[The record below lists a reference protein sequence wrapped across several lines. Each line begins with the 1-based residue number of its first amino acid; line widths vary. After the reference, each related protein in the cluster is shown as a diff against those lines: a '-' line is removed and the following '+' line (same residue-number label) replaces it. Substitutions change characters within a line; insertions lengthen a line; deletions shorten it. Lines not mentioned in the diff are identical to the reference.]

1 MMATDLPIEGLLQG
15 FSRSTEAAAAFNDVM
30 KETGKAMTELRGKF
44 TKGADE
50 QKKSV
55 DKLKDSIKKQADTLE
70 AQSKIGGENNQALKA
85 LAERTRR
92 ASSLLES
99 FGAET
104 DGTEWSALNAN
115 LESINRSFVALD
127 IGGTQSDPEYEAWF
141 NNPTMNLSGET
152 VGFFDRWN
160 AENRKALEEHE
171 LNLGEKLETGLGLLS
186 AEMMVGWSFLKDS
199 FIGKG
204 FKSLAK
210 SAIIS
215 WKNRRRERKIQEAQ
229 RKYYN
234 RMGTKDSWDND
245 QAFYQDMVKEER
257 NILTTMKEMSA
268 NLKGTLLSLGDDWK
282 EEEIKKIH
290 QDLMGFHVDELEENV
305 DGITNTF
312 SDFQEGIRDQF
323 GKGEFLTKKEKL
335 EGDLSKVITENTKT
349 QKTYDD
355 LMLQIESLNRASEN
369 QHRIWEKATEDV
381 EKAKQE
387 YEDYRRDIA
396 SSGYMQQMD
405 LDLVKVIESEIQEL
419 QKIVA
424 KEGFSKQQLETKKEG
439 KEQDLNQLE
448 ENSADSFSK
457 QEDIEAKLWDL
468 TETLSRV
475 GEGSPPYL
483 LSLLEFFRGGQFEK
497 IIEPPKGGGDSPEIP
512 NQIKQNIKG
521 MGEGI
526 LAGINSFL
534 DGLNYMVKSVFEF
547 FQTFVDGIG
556 NVIQKVSKVISK
568 TFINLMQGLGQGI
581 TSLFSALGRIDPV
594 SLGIGAAAL
603 GAITLSIMGMG
614 LALKLAAPFVNAVFG
629 GIAKIFTSLGK
640 VAKLVSEAIV
650 GLMDGIT
657 NNLTE
662 LTKIPFMSFIKL
674 GLGFAALGAGMFVF
688 GTMSQIAVP
697 ALFALGAAS
706 LGLSQL
712 FKAVPADQL
721 SLMATGFRQLSGAVR
736 DFGLNSLFLGP
747 AVGLLTALSAIPFA
761 NKIIDLALSKSD
773 MKSQG
778 AESFQTDNL
787 IVGSIRSNAS
797 QALMAGQEQAMNSR
811 IENQFGQ
818 QKSGGDNT
826 ITTTAINNNEQHF
839 HNTKSAR
846 NESLEYSQKVVS
858 IAGI

>member
-1 MMATDLPIEGLLQG
+1 
-15 FSRSTEAAAAFNDVM
+15 
-30 KETGKAMTELRGKF
+30 
-44 TKGADE
+44 
-50 QKKSV
+50 
-55 DKLKDSIKKQADTLE
+55 
-70 AQSKIGGENNQALKA
+70 
-85 LAERTRR
+85 
-92 ASSLLES
+92 
-99 FGAET
+99 
-104 DGTEWSALNAN
+104 
-115 LESINRSFVALD
+115 
-127 IGGTQSDPEYEAWF
+127 
-141 NNPTMNLSGET
+141 
-152 VGFFDRWN
+152 
-160 AENRKALEEHE
+160 
-171 LNLGEKLETGLGLLS
+171 
-186 AEMMVGWSFLKDS
+186 
-199 FIGKG
+199 
-204 FKSLAK
+204 
-210 SAIIS
+210 
-215 WKNRRRERKIQEAQ
+215 
-229 RKYYN
+229 
-234 RMGTKDSWDND
+234 
-245 QAFYQDMVKEER
+245 
-257 NILTTMKEMSA
+257 
-268 NLKGTLLSLGDDWK
+268 
-282 EEEIKKIH
+282 
-290 QDLMGFHVDELEENV
+290 
-305 DGITNTF
+305 
-312 SDFQEGIRDQF
+312 
-323 GKGEFLTKKEKL
+323 
-335 EGDLSKVITENTKT
+335 
-349 QKTYDD
+349 
-355 LMLQIESLNRASEN
+355 
-369 QHRIWEKATEDV
+369 
-381 EKAKQE
+381 
-387 YEDYRRDIA
+387 
-396 SSGYMQQMD
+396 
-405 LDLVKVIESEIQEL
+405 
-419 QKIVA
+419 
-424 KEGFSKQQLETKKEG
+424 
-439 KEQDLNQLE
+439 
-448 ENSADSFSK
+448 
-457 QEDIEAKLWDL
+457 
-468 TETLSRV
+468 
-475 GEGSPPYL
+475 GSPPYL